1 MKIQPYA
8 SETAK
13 CGIMKNFRMAG
24 NNREQ
29 ARSNFIKNQ
38 PSRRIQ
44 DGMDRWRATGTGIP
58 TDRKV
63 FYVCFSSDHGYG
75 ITNRL
80 K

>member
-58 TDRKV
+58 TEKYFTFASFRIMATV
-63 FYVCFSSDHGYG
+63 
-75 ITNRL
+75 
-80 K
+80 